1 MYKSPD
7 LVKVDVEI
15 KDNYA
20 AYQNCDA
27 TIGYMFS
34 ISYPCDGN
42 PTYFFNAPEG
52 IGFDASNCWTSPH
65 A

>member
-20 AYQNCDA
+20 AYQSCDA

-34 ISYPCDGN
+34 ISTCDGN
-42 PTYFFNAPEG
+42 PSYYFNAPQG

>member
-34 ISYPCDGN
+34 ISTPCDGN
-42 PTYFFNAPEG
+42 PSYYFNAPAG
-52 IGFDASNCWTSPH
+52 IGYSANNCWTSPH